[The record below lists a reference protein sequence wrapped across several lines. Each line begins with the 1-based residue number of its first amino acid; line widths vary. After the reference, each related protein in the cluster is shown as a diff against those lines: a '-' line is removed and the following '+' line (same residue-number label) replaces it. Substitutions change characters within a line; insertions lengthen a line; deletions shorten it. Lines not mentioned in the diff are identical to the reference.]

1 MDAAVVQVFPAATND
16 LLFLNHLPLELIT
29 KKSSGCLV
37 PTRSRPESWN
47 LWTSSCFWIMDLWV
61 FGDVTGAHANT
72 LLFSLMN
79 AAVEIQKL
87 PEQHSLSGYKLHY
100 Y

>member
-1 MDAAVVQVFPAATND
+1 
-16 LLFLNHLPLELIT
+16 
-29 KKSSGCLV
+29 
-37 PTRSRPESWN
+37 
-47 LWTSSCFWIMDLWV
+47 MDLWV